1 MPSILPMA
9 VTTLAVSVLLWG
21 GLLWRLSGRTWEYV
35 RLIPLGLPLSA
46 IVNLAIKAP
55 LGVLVGK
62 AAGIELVAVGPLTPA
77 WFLVFLFLLS
87 PVFEELIK
95 IAPRAIR
102 SVNRHAGGMAG
113 GWWTGMALGIGFGLG
128 EAVYLAVQIGASG
141 LYQAYPWYAFTGFL
155 VERTIVVFF
164 HGFMTGIFSMMISRG
179 RPVAGFLLA
188 AAAHAVL
195 NSGAMLFQLGM
206 VSGEAVSLSLLV
218 LLLLALVASALIVR
232 RMRCV
237 AAALV
242 PTSPEGSPDVD

>member
-1 MPSILPMA
+1 MA
-9 VTTLAVSVLLWG
+9 VITLAVSVLLWG

-55 LGVLVGK
+55 LGALAGE
-62 AAGIELVAVGPLTPA
+62 AAGIELAVGPLTPM

-95 IAPRAIR
+95 IAPRAIG
-102 SVNRHAGGMAG
+102 SVNRHARGIAG
-113 GWWTGMALGIGFGLG
+113 CWWTGMALGIGFGLG
-128 EAVYLAVQIGASG
+128 EAAYLAVQIGASG

-155 VERTIVVFF
+155 IERTVVVFL

-195 NSGAMLFQLGM
+195 NSGAMLFQLGV

-218 LLLLALVASALIVR
+218 LLLLALIASALIVR
-232 RMRCV
+232 RMRR
-237 AAALV
+237 AAAGSV
-242 PTSPEGSPDVD
+242 PTSPEGPPDVD